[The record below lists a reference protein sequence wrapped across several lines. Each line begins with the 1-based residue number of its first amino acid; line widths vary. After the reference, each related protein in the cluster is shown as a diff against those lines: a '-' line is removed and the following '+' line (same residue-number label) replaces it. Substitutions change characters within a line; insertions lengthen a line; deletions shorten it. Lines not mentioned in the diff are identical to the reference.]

1 MKSACVLQ
9 LIFAHKLPHLILQ
22 TEFEF
27 FQTMLFQLFLGSQR
41 VLGFERLNLQFVFLV
56 LLRELAVF
64 LTRLHQVRFNFVL
77 CVLFHFRHLSLVES
91 PRQTGPWN

>member
-1 MKSACVLQ
+1 
-9 LIFAHKLPHLILQ
+9 
-22 TEFEF
+22 
-27 FQTMLFQLFLGSQR
+27 
-41 VLGFERLNLQFVFLV
+41 V